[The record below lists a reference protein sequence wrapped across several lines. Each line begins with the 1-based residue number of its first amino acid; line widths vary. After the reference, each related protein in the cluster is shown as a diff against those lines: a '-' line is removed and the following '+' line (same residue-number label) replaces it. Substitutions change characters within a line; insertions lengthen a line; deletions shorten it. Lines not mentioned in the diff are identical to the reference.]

1 MSRSDEEQAGERRSR
16 RSRAGE
22 AASRASQLADEKLLV
37 DALQRGNAQA
47 FEELVRT
54 NSGRML
60 AVTRRILRNEED
72 ARDAVQDAF
81 LNGFQK
87 IGSFERGSLV
97 STWLHRIAVNAALMK
112 LRSRRRKPEEP
123 LDPLLPSF
131 LPDGHRADPGP
142 AWNPDA
148 ADEIDRRR
156 LLALVREQIDHLPE
170 TYRSVLLLR
179 DVEGLSTEE
188 AATALGIGTDAVK
201 MRLHRARQ
209 GLRTL
214 LDPHMRPVAV

>member
-1 MSRSDEEQAGERRSR
+1 MARSDERRSE
-16 RSRAGE
+16 RSREGK
-22 AASRASQLADEKLLV
+22 ASTRPSQEADEKLLV
-37 DALQRGNAQA
+37 DALQSGNAQA

-54 NSGRML
+54 NSARML

-81 LNGFQK
+81 LQGFQK
-87 IGSFERGSLV
+87 IGSFQRGSLV

-123 LDPLLPSF
+123 LEPLLPSF
-131 LPDGHRADPGP
+131 LPDGHRVDPGP
-142 AWNPDA
+142 AWSADA
-148 ADEIDRRR
+148 DDEIDRRR
-156 LLALVREQIDHLPE
+156 LLSLVREQIDKLPE
-170 TYRSVLLLR
+170 SYRTVILLR

-188 AATALGIGTDAVK
+188 AAQALEIGIDAVK

-214 LDPHMRPVAV
+214 LDPHMRPVTA

>member
-1 MSRSDEEQAGERRSR
+1 MSRSDERRSE
-16 RSRAGE
+16 RSRAGK
-22 AASRASQLADEKLLV
+22 AASRASQEADEKLLV
-37 DALQRGNAQA
+37 DALQSGNAQA

-81 LNGFQK
+81 LQAFQK
-87 IGSFERGSLV
+87 IGSFQRGSLV

-131 LPDGHRADPGP
+131 LPDGHRVDPGP
-142 AWNPDA
+142 AWSTVA

-156 LLALVREQIDHLPE
+156 LLALVREQIEKLPE
-170 TYRSVLLLR
+170 SYRTVILLR

-188 AATALGIGTDAVK
+188 AAQALGIGTDAVK

-214 LDPHMRPVAV
+214 LDPHMRPVTA